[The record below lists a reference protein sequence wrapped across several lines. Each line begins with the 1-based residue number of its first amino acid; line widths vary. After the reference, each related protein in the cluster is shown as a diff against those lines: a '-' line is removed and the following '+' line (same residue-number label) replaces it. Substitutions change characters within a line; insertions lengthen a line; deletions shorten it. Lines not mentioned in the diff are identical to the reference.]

1 LTDQPPTEPTPEA
14 TSPPRAM
21 PAGLRL
27 AALGFAAAAL
37 GAIGYVAYERL
48 AVPAP
53 VAVTANAA
61 ANAATLPVP
70 ATGVANTLGQP
81 AVPEMRPDFTLKDL
95 DGQPVALSRWNG
107 KAVVVNFWATW
118 CGPCQRE
125 IPLLNRMH
133 AEYAPQGIQL
143 VGVAVDFAD
152 DVRQFTTKTKLDYPT
167 LMGEED
173 GAEAARAFGI
183 DSLAF
188 PFTAF
193 TDKAGRVVTV
203 HLGELHEPQLRAI
216 LDAIVAIDAGKLTL
230 EAARARI
237 EAAD

>member
-1 LTDQPPTEPTPEA
+1 LTDQPPTDPSPPDPTPA
-14 TSPPRAM
+14 A
-21 PAGLRL
+21 PAAAAPSALRL
-27 AALGFAAAAL
+27 VGIGAAAAL
-37 GAIGYVAYERL
+37 LGAVGYLAYERL

-53 VAVTANAA
+53 AA
-61 ANAATLPVP
+61 ATTAEVALTPP
-70 ATGVANTLGQP
+70 ATGVANTLARP
-81 AVPEMRPDFTLKDL
+81 TVPEMRPDFTLKDL
-95 DGQPVALSRWNG
+95 DGKPVALSRWNG
-107 KAVVVNFWATW
+107 KSVVVNFWATW

-133 AEYAPQGIQL
+133 AEYSPKGIQL

-152 DVRQFTTKTKLDYPT
+152 DVRQFTTKTRLDYPT

-203 HLGELHEPQLRAI
+203 HLGELHEPQLRTI
-216 LDAIVAIDAGKLTL
+216 LDAIVAIDAGTLTL
-230 EAARARI
+230 EAARTRI
-237 EAAD
+237 AAAD

>member
-1 LTDQPPTEPTPEA
+1 MTDQPPTDPTPAAEPP
-14 TSPPRAM
+14 TPSP

-27 AALGFAAAAL
+27 ALLGFAAAAL
-37 GAIGYVAYERL
+37 GAVGYVAYERL
-48 AVPAP
+48 AFPAP
-53 VAVTANAA
+53 VEAPAA
-61 ANAATLPVP
+61 AKLPPAP
-70 ATGVANTLGQP
+70 ATGVANTLAQP
-81 AVPEMRPDFTLKDL
+81 TVPAMRPDFTLKDL
-95 DGQPVALSRWNG
+95 DGKPVALSRWNG

-118 CGPCQRE
+118 CGPCRRE

-133 AEYAPQGIQL
+133 AEYAPKGIQL

-152 DVRQFTTKTKLDYPT
+152 DVRQFTTETRLDYPT

-230 EAARARI
+230 EAARTRI
-237 EAAD
+237 AAADEA